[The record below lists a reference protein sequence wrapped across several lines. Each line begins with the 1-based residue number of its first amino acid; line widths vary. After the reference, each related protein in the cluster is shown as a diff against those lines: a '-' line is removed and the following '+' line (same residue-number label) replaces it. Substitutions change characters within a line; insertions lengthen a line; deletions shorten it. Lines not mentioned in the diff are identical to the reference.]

1 MPKAFNFFAW
11 VVLVPIHSASTCI
24 KYGGSLCV
32 CSRPAALLLL
42 HAYFKCQAQQRFTSS
57 RLWKV
62 SHKTSTCWGR
72 LCWRFH
78 KSDQWKRIT
87 ICKLAVIAPRWD
99 ENYGLFLYREK
110 KSSYEDC
117 WEFAVKLWPSPIG
130 ESAFRPLKKTGFWDS
145 FDAILLAQ
153 HLARCTV
160 WLRDMKNIK
169 QQIHCKQGNNTNYI
183 SRLSCVTYVVTKLKS
198 SIGLEASWRRI
209 GRR

>member
-24 KYGGSLCV
+24 KYGGSLCI

-99 ENYGLFLYREK
+99 ENYGLFLYRGK
-110 KSSYEDC
+110 KIQ
-117 WEFAVKLWPSPIG
+117 LW
-130 ESAFRPLKKTGFWDS
+130 R
-145 FDAILLAQ
+145 LLRVCSQ
-153 HLARCTV
+153 
-160 WLRDMKNIK
+160 
-169 QQIHCKQGNNTNYI
+169 
-183 SRLSCVTYVVTKLKS
+183 VVTKPYRRECVSATEENWFL
-198 SIGLEASWRRI
+198 GFFRCNLAGAASCSMHSLITWHEKHQATNSL
-209 GRR
+209 